1 MKTKDVLNLFAN
13 MPDRIILDSEA
24 EVEAV
29 IFNRPPLNA
38 LVFIFVESSMG
49 IGVLFDEV
57 IHDKNGEWITF
68 LSDGTRVLEVF

>member
-1 MKTKDVLNLFAN
+1 